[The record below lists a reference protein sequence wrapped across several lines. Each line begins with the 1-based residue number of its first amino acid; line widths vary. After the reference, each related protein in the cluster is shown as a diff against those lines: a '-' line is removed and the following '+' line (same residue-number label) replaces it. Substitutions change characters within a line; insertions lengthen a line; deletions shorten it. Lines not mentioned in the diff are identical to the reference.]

1 MHFSLYLSL
10 SFLQWKLLSG
20 LEKFILR
27 DFGKA
32 KCILSY
38 GIYLFWHFFRVSVFK
53 VLLFKTFLQLLELH
67 HISFPVVH
75 KTSKA
80 YQVWPMIKEG
90 GSVLNNTYTTFD
102 LLYLVGKRKKRR
114 KHKKG
119 KNPPLFLVSR
129 TISFLHP
136 FCTHRFSKTGQ
147 KNGLEQIE
155 KSFN

>member
-1 MHFSLYLSL
+1 MCISSSL
-10 SFLQWKLLSG
+10 FLQWKLLSG

-102 LLYLVGKRKKRR
+102 LLYLVGKRKKR
-114 KHKKG
+114 
-119 KNPPLFLVSR
+119 
-129 TISFLHP
+129 
-136 FCTHRFSKTGQ
+136 
-147 KNGLEQIE
+147 EE
-155 KSFN
+155 A